1 MVYYFKVEMDRK
13 MGEEGEGESDGV
25 GASFIEYRDPACSEM

>member
-13 MGEEGEGESDGV
+13 MGKEGEGESDGV
-25 GASFIEYRDPACSEM
+25 GALFIGYRDPACNEI